1 MQRYTKIV
9 VCAQQNYK
17 FYCAWDRDFQKLQP
31 ILSHPVGFDG
41 NPMGTKSCTIK
52 LPIPDI
58 GESLKNELVIEEP
71 INATDFESF
80 NSVVDS
86 YVTNGDGMAVEEQ
99 IFEEIV
105 YDIGQGWA

>member
-52 LPIPDI
+52 LPIPDLNTTCFCLGI
-58 GESLKNELVIEEP
+58 PLVIITEIP
-71 INATDFESF
+71 VLVVIFASFYFFE
-80 NSVVDS
+80 
-86 YVTNGDGMAVEEQ
+86 
-99 IFEEIV
+99 
-105 YDIGQGWA
+105 